1 MMEGKLMENDAS
13 LIENNHVMELTS
25 INNESVFCRSC
36 GKSIKRDAEICPY
49 CGVRQT
55 AIQKKNPGLAAIASF
70 FFSGLGQI
78 YNGEIGKGFL
88 LIGVQII
95 NVFLMVIFI
104 GFITFPLVWV
114 YGVYD
119 AYKTAERL
127 NSM

>member
-1 MMEGKLMENDAS
+1 MENDES

-55 AIQKKNPGLAAIASF
+55 ATQKKNPGLAAIASF

>member
-1 MMEGKLMENDAS
+1 MEDDKS
-13 LIENNHVMELTS
+13 LTVNSQVMELTS
-25 INNESVFCRSC
+25 ITNESVFCRSC

-55 AIQKKNPGLAAIASF
+55 ATQKKNPGLAAIASF

-95 NVFLMVIFI
+95 NVFLMAIII
-104 GFITFPLVWV
+104 GFLTFPLVWG

-119 AYKTAERL
+119 AYKTAEKL